1 MMPPRSIAMY
11 MYLQCINMMPPC
23 TIAMYNVLTMQCTYN
38 VLTCT
43 FMYLHIRVHL
53 HGGPLQWER
62 GGWGALGPEGD
73 VIIVVVVVKVVLVVV
88 VR

>member
-1 MMPPRSIAMY
+1 
-11 MYLQCINMMPPC
+11 
-23 TIAMYNVLTMQCTYN
+23 
-38 VLTCT
+38 
-43 FMYLHIRVHL
+43 MYLHIRMHL